1 MRTIR
6 EEEKKIIEFLIRI
19 KGFDLEDYPISENVH
34 EYEGG
39 IMGSISMQESD
50 GSNYSHDLIQANYI
64 DTDNIPVVITL
75 TIDKEGK
82 LLDLDFWKEDFSKLL
97 QYPTPGK
104 LRLNLIGNG
113 MFEARV

>member
-39 IMGSISMQESD
+39 VMGSISMQESD
-50 GSNYSHDLIQANYI
+50 GSNYSHDLIQANYL
-64 DTDNIPVVITL
+64 DTDSIPVVITL

-97 QYPTPGK
+97 QYPTPGR

-113 MFEARV
+113 KFEARV